1 MPQDISGTGNDTWH
15 DFKKY
20 FGNLAVLNKWSKEQS
35 KRTLLCSLR
44 GQAETF
50 AYGLPLSI
58 QGDCDSLFFHM
69 ELRFGIMNI
78 KDSYIT
84 DARLRRK
91 IKDESY
97 REFGHAIEDLYR
109 KAYPNNTRIVEEQ
122 TIITFL
128 DNCHDS
134 TDFRLAVKRT
144 RPKPLHDAVT
154 SAVQEESLRLTERE
168 RSKLDSRSRPIY
180 TIGDRSARGRYNS
193 CGSWRGNHGSGR
205 RSGWTGQVRFRS
217 RHW

>member
-50 AYGLPLSI
+50 AYGLPVSI

-69 ELRFGIMNI
+69 EQRFGIMNI

-97 REFGHAIEDLYR
+97 R
-109 KAYPNNTRIVEEQ
+109 
-122 TIITFL
+122 
-128 DNCHDS
+128 
-134 TDFRLAVKRT
+134 
-144 RPKPLHDAVT
+144 
-154 SAVQEESLRLTERE
+154 
-168 RSKLDSRSRPIY
+168 
-180 TIGDRSARGRYNS
+180 
-193 CGSWRGNHGSGR
+193 
-205 RSGWTGQVRFRS
+205 
-217 RHW
+217 